1 MTLSV
6 QHGDDLAQGAALGV
20 QGTDALDG
28 RLLGGIRDELPA
40 VDPLAQWHVP
50 TRIAAPGAW
59 RPVEAAFDLA
69 PDAGGVTQRPVRRVP
84 VDLSEGGEPG

>member
-40 VDPLAQWHVP
+40 LDPLAQWHVP
-50 TRIAAPGAW
+50 TRIAA
-59 RPVEAAFDLA
+59 LA
-69 PDAGGVTQRPVRRVP
+69 R
-84 VDLSEGGEPG
+84 LEPGRGCV